1 MKATI
6 YKADLQI
13 SDMNRHYYEQH
24 SLTLA
29 QHLDE
34 SEQFLMTRILAFAL
48 FADEGL
54 TYTKGFYELSEP
66 TLWKKNY
73 SGDIELWID
82 LGCPDEKRIKKACS
96 ASEKVVIFSATDKTA
111 SWWNQIKSRLTHQKN
126 LQVVTLP
133 IDKIEELTKQL
144 SRTMQMQVTIEGTH
158 LWVSINE
165 TMTELTPEI
174 LMGESL
180 NIA

>member
-34 SEQFLMTRILAFAL
+34 SDTFLMTRIIAFAL
-48 FADEGL
+48 YADESL

-73 SGDIELWID
+73 SDDIELWID
-82 LGCPDEKRIKKACS
+82 LGCPDEKRIKKASS
-96 ASEKVVIFSATDKTA
+96 ASEKVVIFSCTDKTEQ
-111 SWWNQIKSRLTHQKN
+111 WWSQIENRLSRHCN
-126 LQVVTLP
+126 VEVVSLP
-133 IDKIEELTKQL
+133 VEKIEEVTAHL
-144 SRTMQMQVTIEGTH
+144 SRTMQIQVTIEGTH
-158 LWVSINE
+158 FWLTINE
-165 TMTELTPEI
+165 QMIELEPQF
-174 LMGESL
+174 LL
-180 NIA
+180 R